1 MNKSNFNLIH
11 YTRYNTGRLIMKVNY
26 NGLWKKLIDN
36 KMKKKDLIKNIGI
49 SSNIIAR
56 MGKEEP
62 VSLET
67 VAKLCNYF
75 SCSIDELIS
84 LEGGE
89 NSNGKIE

>member
-1 MNKSNFNLIH
+1 
-11 YTRYNTGRLIMKVNY
+11 MKVNY

-36 KMKKKDLIKNIGI
+36 KMKKKDLTKNIGI

-84 LEGGE
+84 LKVGE

>member
-1 MNKSNFNLIH
+1 
-11 YTRYNTGRLIMKVNY
+11 MKVNY

-36 KMKKKDLIKNIGI
+36 KMKKKDLTKNIGI

-84 LEGGE
+84 LKVGE
-89 NSNGKIE
+89 NNNGKIE

>member
-1 MNKSNFNLIH
+1 
-11 YTRYNTGRLIMKVNY
+11 MKVNY

-36 KMKKKDLIKNIGI
+36 KMKKKELTKNIGI
-49 SSNIIAR
+49 SSNMIAR

-84 LEGGE
+84 LKGGE
-89 NSNGKIE
+89 NNNGKIE

>member
-1 MNKSNFNLIH
+1 
-11 YTRYNTGRLIMKVNY
+11 MKVNY

-36 KMKKKDLIKNIGI
+36 KMKKKDLTKNIGI

>member
-1 MNKSNFNLIH
+1 
-11 YTRYNTGRLIMKVNY
+11 MKVNY

-75 SCSIDELIS
+75 SCSIDELIF

>member
-1 MNKSNFNLIH
+1 
-11 YTRYNTGRLIMKVNY
+11 MKVNY

-84 LEGGE
+84 LKVGE

>member
-1 MNKSNFNLIH
+1 
-11 YTRYNTGRLIMKVNY
+11 
-26 NGLWKKLIDN
+26 
-36 KMKKKDLIKNIGI
+36 
-49 SSNIIAR
+49 

>member
-1 MNKSNFNLIH
+1 
-11 YTRYNTGRLIMKVNY
+11 MKVNY

-36 KMKKKDLIKNIGI
+36 KMKKKDLTKNIGI

-84 LEGGE
+84 LKGGE
-89 NSNGKIE
+89 NNNGKIE

>member
-1 MNKSNFNLIH
+1 
-11 YTRYNTGRLIMKVNY
+11 MKVNY

-36 KMKKKDLIKNIGI
+36 KMKKKDLTKNIGI

-84 LEGGE
+84 LKVGE
-89 NSNGKIE
+89 NSDGKIE

>member
-1 MNKSNFNLIH
+1 
-11 YTRYNTGRLIMKVNY
+11 MKVNY

>member
-1 MNKSNFNLIH
+1 
-11 YTRYNTGRLIMKVNY
+11 MKVNY

-36 KMKKKDLIKNIGI
+36 KMKKKDLTKNIGI

-56 MGKEEP
+56 MGKEDP

-84 LEGGE
+84 LKVGE
-89 NSNGKIE
+89 NNNGKIE

>member
-1 MNKSNFNLIH
+1 
-11 YTRYNTGRLIMKVNY
+11 MKVNY

-36 KMKKKDLIKNIGI
+36 KMKKKDLTKNIGI
-49 SSNIIAR
+49 SSNMIAR

-84 LEGGE
+84 LKGGE
-89 NSNGKIE
+89 NNNGKIE

>member
-1 MNKSNFNLIH
+1 
-11 YTRYNTGRLIMKVNY
+11 MKVNY

-36 KMKKKDLIKNIGI
+36 KMKKKDLTKNIGI

-67 VAKLCNYF
+67 IAKLCNYF

-84 LEGGE
+84 LKVGE

>member
-1 MNKSNFNLIH
+1 
-11 YTRYNTGRLIMKVNY
+11 
-26 NGLWKKLIDN
+26 
-36 KMKKKDLIKNIGI
+36 MKKKDLTKNIGI

-84 LEGGE
+84 LKVGE
-89 NSNGKIE
+89 NNNGKIE